1 MRVYDESTK
10 RYRHC
15 YCCRWDEAVMPSQLG
30 ANGGS
35 SHAHRRGKRDKS
47 RRPAK
52 RRARREARNEIFN
65 AMQEG
70 A

>member
-1 MRVYDESTK
+1 MRVYDATEI
-10 RYRHC
+10 RHRNC
-15 YCCRWDEAVMPSQLG
+15 MCCAI
-30 ANGGS
+30 GGEIMQS
-35 SHAHRRGKRDKS
+35 KHDAGGQPKAHRRGKRDKS

>member
-1 MRVYDESTK
+1 MRVYDATEI
-10 RYRHC
+10 RHRNC
-15 YCCRWDEAVMPSQLG
+15 KWGCCSLGGAIRPSR
-30 ANGGS
+30 
-35 SHAHRRGKRDKS
+35 HAGRVRGKRDKS